1 MTTGTKSCKIMGM
14 KTERISFVIKAPKKR
29 VHKVLFDRDF
39 NFRGKRQ
46 DDKNAYKRKPK
57 FTQRYESWEDL

>member
-1 MTTGTKSCKIMGM
+1 MGM

-29 VHKVLFDRDF
+29 VHKVLFDREF

-46 DDKNAYKRKPK
+46 DDKHAYKRRPK
-57 FTQRYESWEDL
+57 HNKWDLDFDY

>member
-1 MTTGTKSCKIMGM
+1 MGM

-29 VHKVLFDRDF
+29 VHKVLFDREF

-57 FTQRYESWEDL
+57 FTQRYESWGDL

>member
-1 MTTGTKSCKIMGM
+1 MSM

-29 VHKVLFDRDF
+29 VHKALFDREC

-46 DDKNAYKRKPK
+46 DDKHAYKRRPK
-57 FTQRYESWEDL
+57 FRNRDDSWEDL

>member
-1 MTTGTKSCKIMGM
+1 M
-14 KTERISFVIKAPKKR
+14 KNVISFKVPPVKKR

-46 DDKNAYKRKPK
+46 DDKHAYKRRPK
-57 FTQRYESWEDL
+57 FKNRDDSWEDL